1 MPPALEVR
9 NLCFGYG
16 RRESVHAVS
25 LSLAAGDCYGF
36 LGHNGAGKT
45 TVLRLCLGLM
55 RPRSG
60 SIQIHGVD
68 ALRQPRQA
76 RASTG
81 ALVERPGFHL
91 HAKAHANLMSL
102 ARLQGMPRALA
113 AAESWRVLELLGL
126 SKAAQQPVGS
136 FSLGM
141 RQRLGI
147 AQALLGKPKL
157 LLLDEPINGLDPEG
171 IADVR
176 NLLRHLS
183 RDEGVAVLLS
193 SHQLQELED
202 LCTRIGVLRE
212 GAMVLEGSLDELR
225 RDARQRTLIRGTP
238 LPAMETSLRGMGLAP
253 DRVPDGLAVELAGQ
267 PAGAVARAL
276 TQAGELTAFQPEPVT
291 LESIYLRASQLP
303 ASAAAPAAAAPTPSP
318 ADAPAGIA
326 APPSAG
332 QSASRPRMRAFGHEL
347 RMLLSRPTSRFLFVM
362 PAAIAVMSAFSYRTK
377 VQAALALVASKEKF
391 SADSGS
397 GHLAAAHALEAA
409 TPVFAACLLW
419 LGSQSIAADLQRD
432 TLRNTLIRSV
442 RRSDVLIG
450 KLFALAL
457 FALAGWA
464 CIALTALVTAA
475 SLFGL
480 GNLEEI
486 TRTGGRQP
494 LAMAADVAPM
504 FTAALFWT
512 VPPLLAVVAVG
523 LCASALARRPARALA
538 LSLLLALGPEL
549 VHSTLRER
557 AGWLLTSHL
566 PTPLR
571 DDSVLGYLEAIAR
584 GAADANWAYESQALT
599 APLAWLVVAITA
611 AAILLRR
618 IRIP

>member
-1 MPPALEVR
+1 MSPALEVR
-9 NLCFGYG
+9 NLSFGYG

-25 LSLAAGDCYGF
+25 LSLDAGDCYGF

-60 SIQIHGVD
+60 SIRIHGVD
-68 ALRQPRQA
+68 ALRHPRQA
-76 RASTG
+76 RAGTG

-91 HAKAHANLMSL
+91 HAKAHTNLLSL

-126 SKAAQQPVGS
+126 SKAANQPVGS

-225 RDARQRTLIRGTP
+225 RDARQRTIVQGTP
-238 LPAMETSLRGMGLAP
+238 LAAMETALRELGLAP
-253 DRVPDGLAVELAGQ
+253 ERAHDRLAVELAGH
-267 PAGAVARAL
+267 PAGAVTRAL
-276 TQAGELTAFQPEPVT
+276 TRAGELIAFQPEPVT
-291 LESIYLRASQLP
+291 LESIYLRASQQ
-303 ASAAAPAAAAPTPSP
+303 PAATPSP
-318 ADAPAGIA
+318 AAQLSTETPAPQPVPMPGAHMAG
-326 APPSAG
+326 
-332 QSASRPRMRAFGHEL
+332 RPRLRAFGHEL
-347 RMLLSRPTSRFLFVM
+347 RMLLARPTTRLLFAL
-362 PAAIAVMSAFSYRTK
+362 PAAVAVASAFSYRTK

-409 TPVFAACLLW
+409 TPIFAACLLW

-432 TLRNTLIRSV
+432 TLRNTVIRSV

-450 KLFALAL
+450 KLAALAT
-457 FALAGWA
+457 FAIAGWVCVA
-464 CIALTALVTAA
+464 VAALVTAA

-504 FTAALFWT
+504 FTAALLWT
-512 VPPLLAVVAVG
+512 LPPLLATAALG

-538 LSLLLALGPEL
+538 LALLLALGPEL
-549 VHSTLRER
+549 VHTSLRER

-571 DDSVLGYLEAIAR
+571 DDSVLGYFEAIAR

-599 APLAWLVVAITA
+599 APIAWLVLAVTTA
-611 AAILLRR
+611 ALVLRR
-618 IRIP
+618 LRIP

>member
-1 MPPALEVR
+1 MSRALEVR
-9 NLCFGYG
+9 NLSFGYG
-16 RRESVHAVS
+16 RRESVHSVS
-25 LSLAAGDCYGF
+25 LSLDAGDCYGF

-68 ALRQPRQA
+68 ALRYPRQA
-76 RASTG
+76 RAGTG

-91 HAKAHANLMSL
+91 HAKAHTNLMSL

-126 SKAAQQPVGS
+126 GKAANQPVGS

-183 RDEGVAVLLS
+183 REEGVAVLLS

-225 RDARQRTLIRGTP
+225 RDARQRTIVMGSP
-238 LPAMETSLRGMGLAP
+238 LPAMESALRELGLAP
-253 DRVPDGLAVELAGQ
+253 ERQQDRITVELAGQ

-276 TQAGELTAFQPEPVT
+276 TRAGELTAFQSEPVT
-291 LESIYLRASQLP
+291 LESIYLRASQPSTPRANAAQPPPATEAATLP
-303 ASAAAPAAAAPTPSP
+303 VPMPGAHMAT
-318 ADAPAGIA
+318 
-326 APPSAG
+326 
-332 QSASRPRMRAFGHEL
+332 RPRLRAFGHEV
-347 RMLLSRPTSRFLFVM
+347 RMLLTRPTTRFLFAL
-362 PAAIAVMSAFSYRTK
+362 PAAVAVISVFSYRTK
-377 VQAALALVASKEKF
+377 VQAALALVATKEKF

-397 GHLAAAHALEAA
+397 GHLATAHALQAA
-409 TPVFAACLLW
+409 TPIFAACLLW
-419 LGSQSIAADLQRD
+419 LGSQTIAADLQRD
-432 TLRNTLIRSV
+432 TLRNTVIRSV

-450 KLFALAL
+450 KLGALAT
-457 FALAGWA
+457 FAIAGWA
-464 CIALTALVTAA
+464 SVSLAALITAS

-494 LAMAADVAPM
+494 LAVAADVAPM
-504 FTAALFWT
+504 FSAALLWT
-512 VPPLLAVVAVG
+512 VPPLLAVTALG
-523 LCASALARRPARALA
+523 ICASALARRPARALA
-538 LSLLLALGPEL
+538 LALLMALGPEL
-549 VHSTLRER
+549 VHTSLRER

-571 DDSVLGYLEAIAR
+571 DDSVLGYFEAIAR
-584 GAADANWAYESQALT
+584 GAADANWAYESQALWS
-599 APLAWLVVAITA
+599 PLAWMVLAITTA
-611 AAILLRR
+611 ALVLRR
-618 IRIP
+618 LRIP